1 MTADRYARI
10 VQELIGEADAGI
22 ADESGG
28 RPNRGAA
35 LAQRLA
41 DQTGVGYKA
50 ASVRAWIRGDAM
62 PPAHVLVAAA
72 DLAGI
77 SVDSKLG
84 TVREASE
91 AQDQLKSIREELAQ
105 QGSLLAKVISDM
117 EKAQIWSAGNED
129 EEPEV
134 EGRGGAQP

>member
-10 VQELIGEADAGI
+10 VQELIGDADAGI
-22 ADESGG
+22 ASASGS

-41 DQTGVGYKA
+41 DHTGFGYRA

-62 PPAHVLVAAA
+62 PPAHVLVAVA

-77 SVDSKLG
+77 SVDDKLG
-84 TVREASE
+84 SAREASE
-91 AQDQLKSIREELAQ
+91 AQDQLKSMREELDN
-105 QGSLLAKVISDM
+105 QGRLLAKVISDM
-117 EKAQIWSAGNED
+117 EKAQIWSAGNDD
-129 EEPEV
+129 EEREV
-134 EGRGGAQP
+134 EGSREARP